1 VIFSQD
7 RRELRTLFST
17 AWSRYRQQQP
27 LEPLQQLIAEI
38 VKFHPEYHQYVENP
52 ERYSDHDWLPEH
64 GDSNP
69 FLHMAMHI
77 GIQEQLGTD
86 RPAGFRRL
94 YQRLVERHQHPHPAE
109 HEIMECLAEGLWQAM
124 AEVQDYSERRIRAG
138 VEEIPDGTYTG
149 EARIL
154 IR

>member
-1 VIFSQD
+1 MLFSQD
-7 RRELRTLFST
+7 RRELRNMFTS
-17 AWSRYRQQQP
+17 AWRKMQNKQAMEP
-27 LEPLQQLIAEI
+27 LEQLIAEI

-52 ERYSDHDWLPEH
+52 ERYSDQDWLPEH
-64 GDSNP
+64 GDTNP

-109 HEIMECLAEGLWQAM
+109 HAIMDCLGEGLWQA
-124 AEVQDYSERRIRAG
+124 QRNG
-138 VEEIPDGTYTG
+138 QPPDEQAYLRCLHGKLG
-149 EARIL
+149 DPPQG
-154 IR
+154 